1 MLHKEM
7 IEKLKNNSIK
17 NEELWDCLNSKNFNI
32 VGQAIYKIME
42 RRYCDEDIINA
53 LTKIVPMLNGY
64 KVIGPYQ
71 MGHLAIAAL
80 FLVED
85 KSALE
90 QFNQIYNNLDSNDKF
105 LVDNFIKN
113 MQLGAQ

>member
-1 MLHKEM
+1 M
-7 IEKLKNNSIK
+7 IEKLKNDSIK
-17 NEELWDCLNSKNFNI
+17 NEELLDCLNSKYFNI
-32 VGQAIYKIME
+32 VGPAIYKITE
-42 RRYCDEDIINA
+42 RRYCDEDIIRA
-53 LTKIVPMLNGY
+53 LTKIASMLNGY

-80 FLVED
+80 FLVKD

-90 QFNQIYNNLDSNDKF
+90 QFNQIYNNLDDNDKY

-113 MQLGAQ
+113 MQESV